1 MSSRNT
7 FVPSLL
13 AGLLAVGTIGVAS
26 VANAAGAGPLSL
38 GPAKHTDN
46 YVVEIG
52 RRGGRDRGF
61 IAPIA
66 PSYLY
71 YDYPYYYSRGFYPT
85 HIKPGFIY
93 YGRPYSYYKKYR
105 RQRALKD

>member
-1 MSSRNT
+1 MSSRNALA
-7 FVPSLL
+7 PSLM
-13 AGLLAVGTIGVAS
+13 AGLLAVGTIVVAS
-26 VANAAGAGPLSL
+26 STANAAGPSHPGP
-38 GPAKHTDN
+38 GKHIDS

-52 RRGGRDRGF
+52 KRGGRGGGF
-61 IAPIA
+61 VAPIA

-93 YGRPYSYYKKYR
+93 YGRPYAYYKKYR
-105 RQRALKD
+105 RQRALKDY